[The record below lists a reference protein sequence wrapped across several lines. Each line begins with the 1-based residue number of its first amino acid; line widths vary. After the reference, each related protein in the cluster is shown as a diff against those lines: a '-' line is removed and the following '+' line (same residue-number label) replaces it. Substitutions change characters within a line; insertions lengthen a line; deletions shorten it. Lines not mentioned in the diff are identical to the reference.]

1 VTIMKGINSVKTYLR
16 TCVEQSDYD

>member
-16 TCVEQSDYD
+16 TCVEQSDYV